1 MGMNALLCTLS
12 AKRLALIQEEP
23 EVFEE
28 LAASRHDSDIPG
40 LLDLGKA
47 WEALDVLLS
56 EGGRDALLGDAVLA
70 RKGQKLDAEG
80 EYGPPRV
87 LAPARVRQ
95 ISAAL
100 EELPADFLRTRYP
113 LLQGRTVQGGY
124 GQKAAPAQQARELAE
139 LEGLL
144 REVVALYAEAAEA
157 GHSMMAAI
165 V

>member
-1 MGMNALLCTLS
+1 MGMTALLCTLS
-12 AKRLALIQEEP
+12 TKRLALIQDDP

-56 EGGRDALLGDAVLA
+56 DGGRDAVLSDAVLA

-80 EYGPPRV
+80 PYGPPRV

-100 EELPADFLRTRYP
+100 EKLPADFLRHRYP
-113 LLQGRTVQGGY
+113 LLQGRKVQGGY
-124 GQKAAPAQQARELAE
+124 GEKPSAAQQARELTE
-139 LEGLL
+139 LEALL
-144 REVVALYAEAAEA
+144 REIVALYAEAAEA